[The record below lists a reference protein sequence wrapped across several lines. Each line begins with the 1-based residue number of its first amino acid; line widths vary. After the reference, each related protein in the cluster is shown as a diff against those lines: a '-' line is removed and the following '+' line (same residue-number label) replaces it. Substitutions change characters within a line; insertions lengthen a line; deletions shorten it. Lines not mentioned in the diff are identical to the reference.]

1 MVVSINAK
9 FVDKTIRK
17 WKMRLC
23 IKKSIFW
30 TTDFKMWKQLGGI
43 KIGFNSKQVWGSI
56 HTPQNIIFINL
67 KKNVTKEELED
78 TIVHEL
84 LHAKYP
90 KLPEKKLKNKIDR
103 LLKTK
108 YAD

>member
-1 MVVSINAK
+1 MISMNAK
-9 FVDKTIRK
+9 FIDKTIRK
-17 WKMRLC
+17 WKMYFC

-30 TTDFKMWKQLGGI
+30 TTDFKMWKQLGGV
-43 KIGFNSKQVWGSI
+43 KIGFNSKQTWGSI

-67 KKNVTKEELED
+67 KKNTTKEELED
-78 TIVHEL
+78 TIIHEL

-90 KLPEKKLKNKIDR
+90 KLSEKKLKDKIDR

-108 YAD
+108 HG